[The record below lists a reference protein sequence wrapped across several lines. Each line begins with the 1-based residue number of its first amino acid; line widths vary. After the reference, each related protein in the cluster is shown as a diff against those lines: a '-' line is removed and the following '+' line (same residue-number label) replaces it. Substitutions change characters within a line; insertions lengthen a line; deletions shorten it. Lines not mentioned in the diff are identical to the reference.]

1 MLGKIY
7 AVIIR
12 SSLNRS
18 TKIKYLNFTINR
30 QRRKI
35 LVSEIIAALRADNQ
49 DPDYQTEIVEWDR
62 LAGDGIDA

>member
-18 TKIKYLNFTINR
+18 TKIKYLNFTIDR